1 MKKNNKKKFDN
12 NLILQIFIVIFSIVS
27 MALMAYNTSP
37 FIDRIGEDSGIY
49 LLIGKYLL
57 KGMTLYIDFFDHKGP
72 IIFFINYL
80 PQIFVNGT
88 LGVWIIETI
97 CMSIS
102 SILLFKI
109 SSKLLKNNFSLLI
122 SLVYIL
128 ISVFLM
134 NSGNYSE
141 EYANIFNV
149 LCIYIY

>member
-57 KGMTLYIDFFDHKGP
+57 KGRTLYIDFFDHKGP